1 MFNIAQSHIHAN
13 ILQDW
18 LRRTS
23 FLRFILNDKMIW
35 IIYFD
40 TSSYRSIQFQSHQ
53 VQLKEPLPEHL
64 KIKKSKSNEQAL
76 QRIKCKLNA
85 STNSEITARILQPD
99 ISKHKT
105 TGKRKRPQ
113 QPAAGN
119 RIKLNSFFPGSKQR
133 MPKILYL
140 CPNYQTVQNMVT
152 FKEFF
157 SFKKNGF
164 FWLNLAGMI
173 ILSVAAVF
181 GTLAWLDSY
190 THHGES
196 HVVPDVK
203 NKTVTAA
210 HAALRSQLLKG
221 TVTDSVYIKGMPNG
235 IVLEQKPASGARVK
249 EGRMVYLMVTTTDV
263 PVVKLPDLIDNSSF
277 RQAEAKLKAMGFR
290 LTEPEFVVGEQDWIY
305 GIKYR
310 GRLLKTNDPIPHEAL
325 LTLCVGNIALRDSL
339 SNDSTQIGIEST
351 RLEDQP
357 QVDESWF

>member
-1 MFNIAQSHIHAN
+1 
-13 ILQDW
+13 
-18 LRRTS
+18 
-23 FLRFILNDKMIW
+23 
-35 IIYFD
+35 
-40 TSSYRSIQFQSHQ
+40 
-53 VQLKEPLPEHL
+53 
-64 KIKKSKSNEQAL
+64 
-76 QRIKCKLNA
+76 
-85 STNSEITARILQPD
+85 
-99 ISKHKT
+99 
-105 TGKRKRPQ
+105 
-113 QPAAGN
+113 
-119 RIKLNSFFPGSKQR
+119 

-173 ILSVAAVF
+173 IVSVSAVF

-249 EGRMVYLMVTTTDV
+249 EGRMVYLTVTTTDV
-263 PVVKLPDLIDNSSF
+263 PVIKLPDLIDNSSF

-325 LTLCVGNIALRDSL
+325 LTLCVGNTALRDSL
-339 SNDSTQIGIEST
+339 SNDSTQIAIEPT
-351 RLEDQP
+351 GLEEQP